1 MREAGR
7 GRGPESQRVR
17 YCHALLSSPHLL
29 PCSPPPTLSCSPHSY
44 PALHF
49 PLCFLFSSPHPTLPC
64 SPLPPP
70 ALSSPLYSQKNMS
83 QATGIFEAISQVL
96 SESPLDFWGAN
107 LLSGQDEG
115 SLGWITIN
123 YVLDK
128 LVKVLDSTPRG

>member
-1 MREAGR
+1 M
-7 GRGPESQRVR
+7 PCSPHPTF
-17 YCHALLSSPHLL
+17 CPALLSTSHPVLLTSLL
-29 PCSPPPTLSCSPHSY
+29 PCSPLSTLLPALLTPPY
-44 PALHF
+44 PAL
-49 PLCFLFSSPHPTLPC
+49 LSTPT
-64 SPLPPP
+64 P